1 MPSSKVDSKWTA
13 VELYTLQI
21 KTWLKAKGLFV
32 TIGASKDL
40 WGLYSEEIS
49 LSNFIEH
56 STPLLYINFGMF
68 LHKVQKRYATLTR
81 RYSADHPED
90 YLCNWTS
97 RVSVGVKTTLNLTT
111 ILCTLSLSEPIH
123 KLSGLFYTQ
132 NIQLPCN
139 RSYYL
144 VYFGVRCVSAT
155 ISLGFPS
162 CNQCLLAKMI
172 MQCHFALLQWPSIRN
187 SRCIT

>member
-1 MPSSKVDSKWTA
+1 MDSCRTLYSANENLIDSKRFVCHYRCFQWS
-13 VELYTLQI
+13 LRSIFRSWKLPFQI
-21 KTWLKAKGLFV
+21 LLNA
-32 TIGASKDL
+32 
-40 WGLYSEEIS
+40 E
-49 LSNFIEH
+49 
-56 STPLLYINFGMF
+56 LLYINFGIF
-68 LHKVQKRYATLTR
+68 LHKVQKRYAIHTCC
-81 RYSADHPED
+81 YSTDHSED
-90 YLCNWTS
+90 YLCNWMS

-111 ILCTLSLSEPIH
+111 ILCKLSLSEPIH

-172 MQCHFALLQWPSIRN
+172 MQCHFALL
-187 SRCIT
+187 